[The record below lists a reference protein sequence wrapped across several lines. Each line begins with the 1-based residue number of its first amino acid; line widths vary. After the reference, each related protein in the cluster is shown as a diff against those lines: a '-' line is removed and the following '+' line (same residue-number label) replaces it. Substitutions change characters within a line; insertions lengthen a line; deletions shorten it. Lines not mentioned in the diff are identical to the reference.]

1 MVIAK
6 TANLML
12 TASTGSQEETA
23 VTWQP
28 PRPLSALLLTATA
41 KTFPSLALLGNC
53 GSLLRSAA
61 SRRLNCGMARWDVL
75 LLLPSRSLPLL
86 EPQVLAVLP
95 AALRCFAKH

>member
-12 TASTGSQEETA
+12 TASTGSQEKTA

-41 KTFPSLALLGNC
+41 KTFPNLALLGNC
-53 GSLLRSAA
+53 GSLLKSAA
-61 SRRLNCGMARWDVL
+61 RRRRLSCGMARWDVL

-86 EPQVLAVLP
+86 EP
-95 AALRCFAKH
+95 